1 MMSDHHHPLTE
12 PRVSSLYTMEVC
24 EGDVL
29 PITVVPERGVN
40 GADPQR
46 RAM

>member
-1 MMSDHHHPLTE
+1 MMFDHHHPLTG
-12 PRVSSLYTMEVC
+12 PRVSSLYTMEVR
-24 EGDVL
+24 ESDVL

-40 GADPQR
+40 GADPQQ